1 MSSSDEVARTSSE
14 VRHVPRFFVKQHI
27 TVLVNRYTIIE
38 SLDDGSE
45 GRVLAFAQ
53 QKRLAMREKVTFYED
68 EARTR
73 PLFDFR
79 ARQVID
85 VAAVYDVITADGS
98 AIGSFEKDFAASL
111 IRSSFHLRA
120 PGLKAYGQERSLL
133 VAVLRRVADLPL
145 PVHFTFGDASTGAP
159 VLTSER
165 QLSLRDRYT
174 VEVPDDRVDFRL
186 AAAVAVGVDALLQ
199 R

>member
-1 MSSSDEVARTSSE
+1 MSDPDEVTMTGSA
-14 VRHVPRFFVKQHI
+14 VRHLPRFFVKQHF

-38 SLDDGSE
+38 ALDDGSE

-73 PLFDFR
+73 PLFGFS
-79 ARQVID
+79 ARQVLD
-85 VAAVYDVITADGS
+85 VAAAYDVTTPDGS
-98 AIGSFEKDFAASL
+98 TIGSFEKDFAASL
-111 IRSSFHLRA
+111 LRSSFHLRA
-120 PGLKAYGQERSLL
+120 PGLEAYGQERNVL
-133 VAVLRRVADLPL
+133 VAVLRRVAELPL
-145 PVHFTFGDASTGAP
+145 PVHFTFRDTGTGDP

-174 VEVPDDRVDFRL
+174 VEVPDSRLDFRL
-186 AAAVAVGVDALLQ
+186 AAAVAVGVDALLG

>member
-1 MSSSDEVARTSSE
+1 MTGPEELFVPGPG
-14 VRHVPRFFVKQHI
+14 VRHLPRFFVKQHF
-27 TVLVNRYTIIE
+27 TVLVNRYTIVE

-45 GRVLAFAQ
+45 GRMLAFAQ

-73 PLFDFR
+73 PLFGFR

-85 VAAVYDVITADGS
+85 VAAAYDVTTADGS
-98 AIGSFEKDFAASL
+98 VVGSFEKDFAASL
-111 IRSSFHLRA
+111 LRSSFHLRA
-120 PGLKAYGQERSLL
+120 PGLEAYGQERSML
-133 VAVLRRVADLPL
+133 VAVLRRVAELPL
-145 PVHFTFGDASTGAP
+145 PVHFTFNDATTGAP
-159 VLTSER
+159 VLTSQR

-174 VEVPDDRVDFRL
+174 VEVPDARVDFRL
-186 AAAVAVGVDALLQ
+186 AASLAVGVDALLG

>member
-1 MSSSDEVARTSSE
+1 MSDPDEVTTTSPT
-14 VRHVPRFFVKQHI
+14 VQHLPRFFVKQHF
-27 TVLVNRYTIIE
+27 TMLVNRYTIIE
-38 SLDDGSE
+38 ALDDGSE
-45 GRVLAFAQ
+45 GRLLAFAQ

-68 EARTR
+68 EERTR
-73 PLFDFR
+73 PLFGFR

-85 VAAVYDVITADGS
+85 AAAAYDVTSADGS
-98 AIGSFEKDFAASL
+98 AIGSFQKDFAASL

-120 PGLKAYGQERSLL
+120 PGLEAYGKERSML
-133 VAVLRRVADLPL
+133 VAVLRRVAELPL
-145 PVHFTFGDASTGAP
+145 PVHFTFGDTVTGSP

-174 VEVPDDRVDFRL
+174 VEVPDKRVDFRL
-186 AAAVAVGVDALLQ
+186 AASVAVGVDALLG

>member
-1 MSSSDEVARTSSE
+1 MTDPNETSTAGSA
-14 VRHVPRFFVKQHI
+14 VRHLPRFFVKQHF
-27 TVLVNRYTIIE
+27 TVLVNRYTVVE
-38 SLDDGSE
+38 ALDDGSE
-45 GRVLAFAQ
+45 GRALAFAQ

-73 PLFDFR
+73 PLFGFR

-85 VAAVYDVITADGS
+85 VAAAYDVTTADGS
-98 AIGSFEKDFAASL
+98 VIGSFEKDFAASL

-120 PGLKAYGQERSLL
+120 PGLEAYGQERSVL
-133 VAVLRRVADLPL
+133 VAVLRRLAELPL
-145 PVHFTFGDASTGAP
+145 PVHFTFRDAGTGAP

-174 VEVPDDRVDFRL
+174 VEVPDTRVDFRL
-186 AAAVAVGVDALLQ
+186 AASLAVGVDALLG

>member
-1 MSSSDEVARTSSE
+1 MSDPDEVTMTSSA
-14 VRHVPRFFVKQHI
+14 VQHLPRFFVKQHF
-27 TVLVNRYTIIE
+27 TVLVNRYTIVE
-38 SLDDGSE
+38 ALDDGSE
-45 GRVLAFAQ
+45 GRMLAFAQ
-53 QKRLAMREKVTFYED
+53 QKRLAVREKVTFYED

-73 PLFDFR
+73 PLFGFR
-79 ARQVID
+79 ARQLID
-85 VAAVYDVITADGS
+85 VAAAYDVTTADGS

-120 PGLKAYGQERSLL
+120 PALEAYGQERSTL
-133 VAVLRRVADLPL
+133 VAILRRVAELPL
-145 PVHFTFGDASTGAP
+145 PVHFTFRDTGTGAP

-174 VEVPDDRVDFRL
+174 VEVPDARVDFRL
-186 AAAVAVGVDALLQ
+186 AASVAVGVDALLG

>member
-1 MSSSDEVARTSSE
+1 MTDPNETSTAGSA
-14 VRHVPRFFVKQHI
+14 VRHLPRFFVKQHF
-27 TVLVNRYTIIE
+27 TVLVNRYTIVE
-38 SLDDGSE
+38 ALDDGSE
-45 GRVLAFAQ
+45 GRPLAFAQ

-73 PLFDFR
+73 PLFGFR

-85 VAAVYDVITADGS
+85 VAAAYDVTTADGS
-98 AIGSFEKDFAASL
+98 VIGSFEKDFAASL

-120 PGLKAYGQERSLL
+120 PGLEAYGQERSVL
-133 VAVLRRVADLPL
+133 VAVLRRLAELPL
-145 PVHFTFGDASTGAP
+145 PVHFTFRDAGTGAP

-174 VEVPDDRVDFRL
+174 VEVPDTRVDFRL
-186 AAAVAVGVDALLQ
+186 AASLAVGVDALLG